1 MDNYIDKPEDA
12 RPLLL
17 EVLRKLKIAFDQRPT
32 SILINSYL
40 DMKADEFINIL
51 KESTK
56 PEQKQE
62 AFTILSQ
69 IDPTKIEKYQA
80 LIK

>member
-1 MDNYIDKPEDA
+1 
-12 RPLLL
+12 
-17 EVLRKLKIAFDQRPT
+17 
-32 SILINSYL
+32 
-40 DMKADEFINIL
+40 MKADEFINIL

-69 IDPTKIEKYQA
+69 IDPTKIEKYQG